1 MEYQNITKVSIKIQ
15 NKIIQWQLQM
25 RMIKKKPKERNIER
39 YISPEKGK
47 KIIDNL
53 IFNIIV

>member
-15 NKIIQWQLQM
+15 NKIIQWQLQI
-25 RMIKKKPKERNIER
+25 RMIKKISKERNIER

>member
-25 RMIKKKPKERNIER
+25 RMIKKISKERNIER
-39 YISPEKGK
+39 YISPEKRQK
-47 KIIDNL
+47 NYW
-53 IFNIIV
+53 